1 MKTTTQPSAH
11 GLHPCGLHPMSVG
24 HPGGGGLLGGRCHCS
39 VRAVHNLND
48 VLLIFGGGR
57 GFLPVLCDVFDGPLC
72 NLFGVLRT
80 MGEGCRVEGAWVVS
94 RWAICICECPLNA

>member
-1 MKTTTQPSAH
+1 M
-11 GLHPCGLHPMSVG
+11 
-24 HPGGGGLLGGRCHCS
+24 
-39 VRAVHNLND
+39 RAVHNLND
-48 VLLIFGGGR
+48 VLLIFGGG